1 MDAKVLSSGVR
12 HSNVPESYVRPES
25 DRPGLSEVSECQNI
39 PVIDLASPNR
49 AQTVQQIGDACKNYG
64 FFQVINHGVST
75 EGVEKMVGVANEFF
89 SLPVEEKL
97 KLYSDDPSKTMRLS
111 TSFNVNKEKVH
122 NWRDYLR
129 LHCYP
134 LDKYVPEWPSNP
146 SSFKYASLS
155 LDLSRNYLSL
165 SFSEM
170 HQTPLV
176 YYSVGKSYAVC
187 HVVCYYMDTVSS
199 YCTEVRELGYRLQEL
214 ISESLGLE
222 KDYIKSALGEQGQH
236 MAVNFYP
243 PCPQPELTYGLPGHT
258 DPNALTILLQDL
270 GVAGLQ
276 VLKDGK
282 WVAVN
287 PHPNA
292 FVINV
297 GDQLQALSNGIY
309 KSVWHRAVTN
319 TERARLSVASF
330 LCPQDDALISPAK
343 ALTEDGSAAIY
354 RGYTYTEYYKKFW
367 TRDLEKD
374 HCLDLFKI
382 QQQP

>member
-1 MDAKVLSSGVR
+1 METKVLSSGFKYE
-12 HSNVPESYVRPES
+12 NLPEGYVRPES
-25 DRPGLSEVSECQNI
+25 ERPRLSEVFECENI
-39 PVIDLASPNR
+39 PVINLASENR
-49 AQTVQQIGDACKNYG
+49 AETVQQVCDACKSFG

-75 EGVEKMVGVANEFF
+75 EAVEKMLGTATEFF
-89 SLPVEEKL
+89 SLPVEEKM

-134 LDKYVPEWPSNP
+134 LEKYVPEWPSNP
-146 SSFKYASLS
+146 SSFKDIVSKY
-155 LDLSRNYLSL
+155 
-165 SFSEM
+165 SE
-170 HQTPLV
+170 
-176 YYSVGKSYAVC
+176 
-187 HVVCYYMDTVSS
+187 
-199 YCTEVRELGYRLQEL
+199 EVRELGFRLQEL

-222 KDYIKSALGEQGQH
+222 KDYIKSTLGVQGQH

-292 FVINV
+292 FVINL

-309 KSVWHRAVTN
+309 KSVWHRAITN
-319 TERARLSVASF
+319 TDRARLSVASF

-343 ALTEDGSAAIY
+343 ALTDDGSAAIY

-367 TRDLEKD
+367 TRDLTQE
-374 HCLDLFKI
+374 HCLELFKTD
-382 QQQP
+382 Q